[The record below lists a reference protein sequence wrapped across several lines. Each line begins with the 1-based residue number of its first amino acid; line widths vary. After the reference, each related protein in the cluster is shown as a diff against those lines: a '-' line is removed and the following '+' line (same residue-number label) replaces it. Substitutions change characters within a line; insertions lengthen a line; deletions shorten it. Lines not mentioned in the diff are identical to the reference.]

1 MVGQKVKP
9 VGIWMGSFSGED
21 HEFLLAALARNGDT
35 LRYVDEPWI
44 LDLTPRISCRILV
57 AGVCYHRI
65 CGDFWC
71 FQ

>member
-1 MVGQKVKP
+1 
-9 VGIWMGSFSGED
+9 MGSFSGED

-44 LDLTPRISCRILV
+44 LDLTPRINCRILV

-71 FQ
+71 CSNDFMNTF